1 MSYELRNLVSDHF
14 PEVRGGLM
22 CLLASPG
29 LPTPLAALRAAVGDD
44 ATSSTSPQSA
54 KAAPHPTARSGTLNF
69 AMDARGAD
77 ALINYSE
84 IGAHATLGSAVGPR
98 WEGNQRAE
106 YVRALTTACET
117 RARSLG
123 LDVLARNLDLG
134 PESGSIFERAA
145 QAAVRQLPA
154 ALERTYFRDSWGRDQ
169 CERLAKDCPALRYR
183 ESGFTFSDEPTAG
196 QYLAWQ
202 CFKASF
208 SAYYQPHIMAAMRRM
223 EAKLMAERKE
233 KQRLKKEELRTS
245 LARGVAAWSLA
256 DLKADCK
263 LLDLKVRRWRRA
275 PRHRC
280 ETGVVRAQVSG
291 NKGQLFDRLRGY
303 VDGTVHPKK
312 RRRF

>member
-84 IGAHATLGSAVGPR
+84 IGVHATLGSAVGPR
-98 WEGNQRAE
+98 WEGSQRAE
-106 YVRALTTACET
+106 YVRALVTACET

-169 CERLAKDCPALRYR
+169 CERLAKDCPVLRYR

-263 LLDLKVRRWRRA
+263 LLDLKV
-275 PRHRC
+275 
-280 ETGVVRAQVSG
+280 SG
-291 NKGQLFDRLRGY
+291 NKGQLFDRLQGY

>member
-1 MSYELRNLVSDHF
+1 
-14 PEVRGGLM
+14 
-22 CLLASPG
+22 
-29 LPTPLAALRAAVGDD
+29 
-44 ATSSTSPQSA
+44 
-54 KAAPHPTARSGTLNF
+54 
-69 AMDARGAD
+69 MDARGAD

-134 PESGSIFERAA
+134 PESGSIFEKAA

-169 CERLAKDCPALRYR
+169 CERLAKDCPVLRYR

-202 CFKASF
+202 CFTGSF

-263 LLDLKVRRWRRA
+263 LLDLKV
-275 PRHRC
+275 
-280 ETGVVRAQVSG
+280 SG
-291 NKGQLFDRLRGY
+291 NKGQLFDRLQGY

>member
-1 MSYELRNLVSDHF
+1 
-14 PEVRGGLM
+14 
-22 CLLASPG
+22 
-29 LPTPLAALRAAVGDD
+29 
-44 ATSSTSPQSA
+44 
-54 KAAPHPTARSGTLNF
+54 
-69 AMDARGAD
+69 MDARGAD

-84 IGAHATLGSAVGPR
+84 IGVHATLGSAVGPR

-202 CFKASF
+202 EFGSRFLAYHSPRVTAINCRHIQKAI
-208 SAYYQPHIMAAMRRM
+208 ARG
-223 EAKLMAERKE
+223 EAERQE

-263 LLDLKVRRWRRA
+263 LLDLKV
-275 PRHRC
+275 
-280 ETGVVRAQVSG
+280 SG
-291 NKGQLFDRLRGY
+291 NKGQLFDRLQGY

>member
-1 MSYELRNLVSDHF
+1 MSYELRTLVSDHF
-14 PEVRGGLM
+14 REVRGGLM

-54 KAAPHPTARSGTLNF
+54 KAAPHPTARVGTLNF

-202 CFKASF
+202 CFKSSF

-223 EAKLMAERKE
+223 EAKLIAERKE

-263 LLDLKVRRWRRA
+263 LLDLKV
-275 PRHRC
+275 
-280 ETGVVRAQVSG
+280 SG
-291 NKGQLFDRLRGY
+291 NKGQLFDRLQGY

>member
-1 MSYELRNLVSDHF
+1 M
-14 PEVRGGLM
+14 PP
-22 CLLASPG
+22 ASPV

-54 KAAPHPTARSGTLNF
+54 KAAPHPTARAGTLNF
-69 AMDARGAD
+69 ALDARGAD

-202 CFKASF
+202 CFTGSF

-223 EAKLMAERKE
+223 EAKLVAERKE

-263 LLDLKVRRWRRA
+263 LLDLKV
-275 PRHRC
+275 
-280 ETGVVRAQVSG
+280 SG
-291 NKGQLFDRLRGY
+291 NKGQLFDRLQGY

>member
-1 MSYELRNLVSDHF
+1 MD
-14 PEVRGGLM
+14 
-22 CLLASPG
+22 
-29 LPTPLAALRAAVGDD
+29 
-44 ATSSTSPQSA
+44 
-54 KAAPHPTARSGTLNF
+54 PHDR
-69 AMDARGAD
+69 
-77 ALINYSE
+77 
-84 IGAHATLGSAVGPR
+84 LGPDVGPR

-106 YVRALTTACET
+106 YARALATACET

-123 LDVLARNLDLG
+123 LDALARPIDLNSD
-134 PESGSIFERAA
+134 PAFTPIFEQAL
-145 QAAVRQLPA
+145 QAAVRELPA
-154 ALERTYFRDSWGRDQ
+154 ALERAPYFSSSWGRDQ
-169 CERLAKDCPALRYR
+169 CERLAKDCPILRDGR
-183 ESGFTFSDEPTAG
+183 DGVNGIAFSDEPTAG

-202 CFKASF
+202 CFTGSF

-223 EAKLMAERKE
+223 EAKLIAERKE

-291 NKGQLFDRLRGY
+291 NKGQLFDRLQGY
-303 VDGTVHPKK
+303 VDGTVRPKKKK
-312 RRRF
+312 RRR

>member
-1 MSYELRNLVSDHF
+1 MADT
-14 PEVRGGLM
+14 
-22 CLLASPG
+22 LLGP
-29 LPTPLAALRAAVGDD
+29 
-44 ATSSTSPQSA
+44 
-54 KAAPHPTARSGTLNF
+54 K
-69 AMDARGAD
+69 
-77 ALINYSE
+77 
-84 IGAHATLGSAVGPR
+84 VGPR
-98 WEGNQRAE
+98 WEGSQRAE
-106 YVRALTTACET
+106 YARALATACET

-123 LDVLARNLDLG
+123 LDALARPIDLNSD
-134 PESGSIFERAA
+134 PAFTPIFQQAL
-145 QAAVRQLPA
+145 QAALRGLA
-154 ALERTYFRDSWGRDQ
+154 AAIEQAPYFSSSWGRDQ
-169 CERLAKDCPALRYR
+169 CERLAKDCPALR
-183 ESGFTFSDEPTAG
+183 GGGVVKFPFSDEPTAG

-202 CFKASF
+202 EFGSRFLAYHSPRVTAINCRHIQKAI
-208 SAYYQPHIMAAMRRM
+208 ARG
-223 EAKLMAERKE
+223 EAERQE

-291 NKGQLFDRLRGY
+291 NKGQLFDRLQGY

>member
-1 MSYELRNLVSDHF
+1 
-14 PEVRGGLM
+14 
-22 CLLASPG
+22 
-29 LPTPLAALRAAVGDD
+29 
-44 ATSSTSPQSA
+44 
-54 KAAPHPTARSGTLNF
+54 
-69 AMDARGAD
+69 MDAHD
-77 ALINYSE
+77 AAAAFIHTVNSP
-84 IGAHATLGSAVGPR
+84 LGPHVGPR

-196 QYLAWQ
+196 QHLAWRQ
-202 CFKASF
+202 FENRF
-208 SAYYQPHIMAAMRRM
+208 ITHYFPRVSAIRQRELQEIMPRL
-223 EAKLMAERKE
+223 EAERQE

-263 LLDLKVRRWRRA
+263 LLDL
-275 PRHRC
+275 P
-280 ETGVVRAQVSG
+280 VSG
-291 NKGQLFDRLRGY
+291 NKGQLFDRLQGY
-303 VDGTVHPKK
+303 VDGTVRPKKK
-312 RRRF
+312 RRR

>member
-1 MSYELRNLVSDHF
+1 
-14 PEVRGGLM
+14 M

-77 ALINYSE
+77 ALLNYSE

-123 LDVLARNLDLG
+123 LDVLARVDLG

-169 CERLAKDCPALRYR
+169 CERLAKDCPVLRYR

-202 CFKASF
+202 CFTGSF

-263 LLDLKVRRWRRA
+263 LLDLKV
-275 PRHRC
+275 
-280 ETGVVRAQVSG
+280 SG
-291 NKGQLFDRLRGY
+291 NKGQLFDRLQGY

>member
-1 MSYELRNLVSDHF
+1 MADT
-14 PEVRGGLM
+14 
-22 CLLASPG
+22 LLGP
-29 LPTPLAALRAAVGDD
+29 
-44 ATSSTSPQSA
+44 
-54 KAAPHPTARSGTLNF
+54 K
-69 AMDARGAD
+69 
-77 ALINYSE
+77 
-84 IGAHATLGSAVGPR
+84 VGPR

-106 YVRALTTACET
+106 YARALAAACET
-117 RARSLG
+117 RALSLG
-123 LDVLARNLDLG
+123 LDALARPIDLNSD
-134 PESGSIFERAA
+134 PAFTPIFQQALQAALRGLAAAIERA
-145 QAAVRQLPA
+145 P
-154 ALERTYFRDSWGRDQ
+154 YFSSSWGRDQ
-169 CERLAKDCPALRYR
+169 CERLAKDCPILRDGR
-183 ESGFTFSDEPTAG
+183 GGVNGIAFSDEPTAG

-263 LLDLKVRRWRRA
+263 LLDLKV
-275 PRHRC
+275 
-280 ETGVVRAQVSG
+280 SG
-291 NKGQLFDRLRGY
+291 NKGQLFDRLQGY

>member
-1 MSYELRNLVSDHF
+1 
-14 PEVRGGLM
+14 M

-98 WEGNQRAE
+98 WEENQRAE

-169 CERLAKDCPALRYR
+169 CERLAKDCPVLRYR

-202 CFKASF
+202 CFTGSF

-245 LARGVAAWSLA
+245 LERGVAAWSLA

-263 LLDLKVRRWRRA
+263 LLDLKV
-275 PRHRC
+275 
-280 ETGVVRAQVSG
+280 SG
-291 NKGQLFDRLRGY
+291 NKGQLFDRLQGY

-312 RRRF
+312 KRRF

>member
-1 MSYELRNLVSDHF
+1 
-14 PEVRGGLM
+14 M

-169 CERLAKDCPALRYR
+169 CERLAKDCPVLRYR

-202 CFKASF
+202 CFTGSF

-275 PRHRC
+275 PCHRC

-291 NKGQLFDRLRGY
+291 NKGQLFDRLQGY
-303 VDGTVHPKK
+303 VDGTVRPKK
-312 RRRF
+312 RRRR

>member
-1 MSYELRNLVSDHF
+1 MSSLDT
-14 PEVRGGLM
+14 
-22 CLLASPG
+22 LLG
-29 LPTPLAALRAAVGDD
+29 
-44 ATSSTSPQSA
+44 PQ
-54 KAAPHPTARSGTLNF
+54 
-69 AMDARGAD
+69 
-77 ALINYSE
+77 
-84 IGAHATLGSAVGPR
+84 VGPR

-106 YVRALTTACET
+106 YARALATACET

-134 PESGSIFERAA
+134 PESGSIFEQAA

-154 ALERTYFRDSWGRDQ
+154 ALERDMFFRDSWGRDQ
-169 CERLAKDCPALRYR
+169 CERLAKDCPILRDGR
-183 ESGFTFSDEPTAG
+183 GGVNGIAFSDEPTAG

-208 SAYYQPHIMAAMRRM
+208 SAYYQPHIMAGMARM
-223 EAKLMAERKE
+223 EAELRAERQE

-256 DLKADCK
+256 DLKKDCK
-263 LLDLKVRRWRRA
+263 LLDLK
-275 PRHRC
+275 
-280 ETGVVRAQVSG
+280 VSG
-291 NKGQLFDRLRGY
+291 NKGQLFDRLQGY